1 MSYIMLALG
10 WVLKL
15 MYTISGNYG
24 IAIIF
29 FTIII
34 KMILMPLTVKQQKS
48 MLKTQKLQ
56 PLLMEIQKK
65 YANDTEKLN
74 QETMKLYQKYHVNPM
89 SGCLPMLIQLPILMA
104 LYWVVKQPIIYI
116 MGVASEDIWRIVSA
130 IDEWNAVNP
139 DAVSSLLS
147 SMNLDSVA
155 ALGANEYK
163 SFGQYEIQVARFLF
177 DNPDIMNS
185 HFITETGNT
194 YTLID
199 FDFCGVDLSA
209 TPDLWGL
216 LGLVLGQLPAGGI
229 NWNTI
234 GLWLIPVIAGG
245 SSYISSKNGVE
256 KPNTM
261 KTMLIMMP
269 LFSAWIAFTLP
280 AAIGFYWILSSI
292 IQLLQQILLNKVINV
307 GVSDEDIKE
316 EIENA
321 KKNRKKRKK

>member
-245 SSYISSKNGVE
+245 SSYISSRTVWK
-256 KPNTM
+256 
-261 KTMLIMMP
+261 
-269 LFSAWIAFTLP
+269 SR
-280 AAIGFYWILSSI
+280 
-292 IQLLQQILLNKVINV
+292 IQ
-307 GVSDEDIKE
+307 
-316 EIENA
+316 
-321 KKNRKKRKK
+321 